1 MNVKLVSPRIQ
12 MNIED
17 DSIYLYVADAARGH
31 SVVIPMSYC
40 VIKETDAGYNPD
52 DDVAITLSMKNKLSY
67 IDEMF
72 DEDSDR
78 YIKFEGCLHKTV
90 GTTIISCR
98 FTDGI
103 LAKVMIRFLLAVET
117 INYEYL
123 ELHDDNIVAIKEVS
137 TTVRFVEKAK
147 KIIGK
152 ILAEGKID
160 EPTPR
165 Y

>member
-1 MNVKLVSPRIQ
+1 MNIKLVSPRIQ
-12 MNIED
+12 VNIENG
-17 DSIYLYVADAARGH
+17 SIYLYVSDERIGH

-40 VIKETDAGYNPD
+40 VIINIDAGNDPD
-52 DDVAITLSMKNKLSY
+52 DDVAITLSMKDKLSY

-72 DEDSDR
+72 NEDSDR
-78 YIKFEGCLHKTV
+78 YIKFEGCFHKV
-90 GTTIISCR
+90 VSKIISCR
-98 FTDGI
+98 FTDEI
-103 LAKVMIRFLLAVET
+103 LAKAMMRFLLAVET

-123 ELHDDNIVAIKEVS
+123 ELHGDNIVAIKEVS

-152 ILAEGKID
+152 ILAEGKIG
-160 EPTPR
+160 ETTPR

>member
-1 MNVKLVSPRIQ
+1 MQVKLVSSRIQ

-17 DSIYLYVADAARGH
+17 DSIYLYVADNAIGQ

-40 VIKETDAGYNPD
+40 LITKIDAGYD
-52 DDVAITLSMKNKLSY
+52 KSDDVNFTLSMKDKLGY
-67 IDEMF
+67 IDEMLH
-72 DEDSDR
+72 EDSDR
-78 YIKFEGCLHKTV
+78 HIKFEGCFHKAI
-90 GTTIISCR
+90 GKILSCR
-98 FTDGI
+98 FTDEY
-103 LAKVMIRFLLAVET
+103 LARTMMRFLLAVET

-152 ILAEGKID
+152 ILAEGKIG

>member
-1 MNVKLVSPRIQ
+1 

-17 DSIYLYVADAARGH
+17 DSIYLYVADEAIGH

-40 VIKETDAGYNPD
+40 IISEIDAGCNPD
-52 DDVAITLSMKNKLSY
+52 DNAAITLSMKDKLSY
-67 IDEMF
+67 IDEMLH
-72 DEDSDR
+72 EDSDR
-78 YIKFEGCLHKTV
+78 HIEFENCLHKAI
-90 GTTIISCR
+90 GNTIISCR
-98 FTDGI
+98 FTDEI
-103 LAKVMIRFLLAVET
+103 LAKTIMRFLLAVET

-152 ILAEGKID
+152 ILAKGKTD
-160 EPTPR
+160 
-165 Y
+165 

>member
-17 DSIYLYVADAARGH
+17 DSIYLYVADEAIGH

-40 VIKETDAGYNPD
+40 VIKEIDAGYDPD
-52 DDVAITLSMKNKLSY
+52 DDISITLSIKDKLSY

-72 DEDSDR
+72 NEDSDR
-78 YIKFEGCLHKTV
+78 YIKFEGCFHKTV
-90 GTTIISCR
+90 GKTIISCR

-103 LAKVMIRFLLAVET
+103 LAKTMMRFLLAVET

-137 TTVRFVEKAK
+137 TTVHFTEKAK

-152 ILAEGKID
+152 ILAEGKTD